1 MSTKKQSFFLS
12 LLNAIIFTLLA
23 HVKMSVAYAEA
34 WKAPLNFTPRKPA
47 ALVVYFFLVLIAF
60 YIVKVYRTRGFVIV
74 MSIFLLAF
82 LGLRSE
88 TRMFLEYQ
96 GYTNISVGI
105 PTMDCFMYGDLGLE
119 FSGNFP
125 DTSERRNGFACIE
138 NLDTRTFRSLYYT
151 E

>member
-1 MSTKKQSFFLS
+1 MSTKKQSFLLS
-12 LLNAIIFTLLA
+12 LLYATTFTFVAL
-23 HVKMSVAYAEA
+23 VRISFAYAEA
-34 WKAPLNFTPRKPA
+34 WKAPLNFMPRKPV

-74 MSIFLLAF
+74 MTIFFLSL

-96 GYTNISVGI
+96 GYTNVSVGN

-125 DTSERRNGFACIE
+125 DTSEYRNGFACME
-138 NLDTRTFRSLYYT
+138 GLDIRTFRSLYYS